1 MKLFLGK
8 YDIYLFPVLKFA
20 LALIAFLAI
29 NANVGFM
36 SRLTNPGI
44 ALILALMCAFL
55 PLNVTAV
62 FGAGLILAHM
72 YALSLEA
79 FAITFVL
86 FALMVLLFFRTAP
99 KYGYLLIITPL
110 AFGLRIP
117 YVIPLAMGL
126 MGTPVAAIP
135 VACGTVVYFL
145 LHYVRLNTAILGNT
159 ETSTMT
165 EKITYLLDNA
175 VNNKE
180 MLLTAA
186 AFALTLILV
195 YVIRRMS
202 VDHSWSIAIAAGTV
216 TDIIVLL
223 FGSLLLDITPQ
234 ILSVLLGSL
243 ISAGIAVLLQITVF
257 SLDYSRTEYVQFE
270 DDEYYYYVKAVPK
283 ITIAVPEKTV
293 KIAVI
298 GCGARAHVVVN
309 HLLRE
314 GNGRIKVASLYD
326 PDREMMAEK
335 ARLWDA
341 AGALQ
346 CGSHQEAIAAPGIEW
361 VMVCSPNC
369 AHKEHILAAFAAG
382 KHVFAE
388 KPLATAMEECRTI
401 HAAHQQS
408 GRLFA

>member
-1 MKLFLGK
+1 MKTLLEYREKMKLFLGK
-8 YDIYLFPVLKFA
+8 YDIYIFPVLKFA
-20 LALIAFLAI
+20 LALIAFLAV

-36 SRLTNPGI
+36 SKLTNPGI
-44 ALILALMCAFL
+44 PLILALICAFV

-62 FGAGLILAHM
+62 FGGFLILAHM

-99 KYGYLLIITPL
+99 KYGYLLIVTPL

-126 MGTPVAAIP
+126 VGTPVSAIP

-145 LHYVRLNTAILGNT
+145 LHYVKLNTAILGSS
-159 ETSTMT
+159 ETSTMA

-186 AFALTLILV
+186 AFTLTLILV

-202 VDHSWSIAIAAGTV
+202 VDHSWTIAIVTGTV
-216 TDIIVLL
+216 VDIIVLL
-223 FGSLLLDITPQ
+223 FGSLLLDTSPK

-243 ISAGIAVLLQITVF
+243 ISAGLAVLLQITVF

-293 KIAVI
+293 KKISPQRKAST
-298 GCGARAHVVVN
+298 ARKKE
-309 HLLRE
+309 RQ
-314 GNGRIKVASLYD
+314 GRK
-326 PDREMMAEK
+326 PAE
-335 ARLWDA
+335 R
-341 AGALQ
+341 Q
-346 CGSHQEAIAAPGIEW
+346 NRQ
-361 VMVCSPNC
+361 N
-369 AHKEHILAAFAAG
+369 
-382 KHVFAE
+382 
-388 KPLATAMEECRTI
+388 R
-401 HAAHQQS
+401 
-408 GRLFA
+408 

>member
-1 MKLFLGK
+1 MKTLLEYREKMKLFLGK

-55 PLNVTAV
+55 PLNVTVV

-293 KIAVI
+293 KKINPQRKISAV
-298 GCGARAHVVVN
+298 RKK
-309 HLLRE
+309 E
-314 GNGRIKVASLYD
+314 KQGRKT
-326 PDREMMAEK
+326 AE
-335 ARLWDA
+335 R
-341 AGALQ
+341 Q
-346 CGSHQEAIAAPGIEW
+346 NRQ
-361 VMVCSPNC
+361 N
-369 AHKEHILAAFAAG
+369 
-382 KHVFAE
+382 
-388 KPLATAMEECRTI
+388 R
-401 HAAHQQS
+401 
-408 GRLFA
+408 

>member
-1 MKLFLGK
+1 MKTLLEYREKMKLFLGK

-223 FGSLLLDITPQ
+223 FGSLLLDVTPQ

-293 KIAVI
+293 KKINPQRKISAV
-298 GCGARAHVVVN
+298 RKK
-309 HLLRE
+309 E
-314 GNGRIKVASLYD
+314 KQGRKT
-326 PDREMMAEK
+326 AE
-335 ARLWDA
+335 R
-341 AGALQ
+341 Q
-346 CGSHQEAIAAPGIEW
+346 NRQ
-361 VMVCSPNC
+361 N
-369 AHKEHILAAFAAG
+369 
-382 KHVFAE
+382 
-388 KPLATAMEECRTI
+388 R
-401 HAAHQQS
+401 
-408 GRLFA
+408 

>member
-1 MKLFLGK
+1 MKTLLEYREKMKLFLGK

-202 VDHSWSIAIAAGTV
+202 VDHSWSIAITAGTV

-293 KIAVI
+293 KKINPQRKISAV
-298 GCGARAHVVVN
+298 RKK
-309 HLLRE
+309 E
-314 GNGRIKVASLYD
+314 KQGRKT
-326 PDREMMAEK
+326 AE
-335 ARLWDA
+335 R
-341 AGALQ
+341 Q
-346 CGSHQEAIAAPGIEW
+346 NRQ
-361 VMVCSPNC
+361 N
-369 AHKEHILAAFAAG
+369 
-382 KHVFAE
+382 
-388 KPLATAMEECRTI
+388 R
-401 HAAHQQS
+401 
-408 GRLFA
+408 

>member
-1 MKLFLGK
+1 MKTLLEYREKMKLFLGK

-293 KIAVI
+293 KKINPQRKISAV
-298 GCGARAHVVVN
+298 RKK
-309 HLLRE
+309 E
-314 GNGRIKVASLYD
+314 KQGRKT
-326 PDREMMAEK
+326 AE
-335 ARLWDA
+335 R
-341 AGALQ
+341 Q
-346 CGSHQEAIAAPGIEW
+346 NRQ
-361 VMVCSPNC
+361 N
-369 AHKEHILAAFAAG
+369 
-382 KHVFAE
+382 
-388 KPLATAMEECRTI
+388 R
-401 HAAHQQS
+401 
-408 GRLFA
+408 

>member
-293 KIAVI
+293 KKINPQRKISAV
-298 GCGARAHVVVN
+298 RKK
-309 HLLRE
+309 E
-314 GNGRIKVASLYD
+314 KQGRKT
-326 PDREMMAEK
+326 AE
-335 ARLWDA
+335 R
-341 AGALQ
+341 Q
-346 CGSHQEAIAAPGIEW
+346 NRQ
-361 VMVCSPNC
+361 N
-369 AHKEHILAAFAAG
+369 
-382 KHVFAE
+382 
-388 KPLATAMEECRTI
+388 R
-401 HAAHQQS
+401 
-408 GRLFA
+408 

>member
-1 MKLFLGK
+1 MKTLLEYREKMKLFLGK

-293 KIAVI
+293 KKINPQRKISAV
-298 GCGARAHVVVN
+298 RKK
-309 HLLRE
+309 E
-314 GNGRIKVASLYD
+314 KQGRKT
-326 PDREMMAEK
+326 AEK
-335 ARLWDA
+335 QNR
-341 AGALQ
+341 Q
-346 CGSHQEAIAAPGIEW
+346 
-361 VMVCSPNC
+361 N
-369 AHKEHILAAFAAG
+369 
-382 KHVFAE
+382 
-388 KPLATAMEECRTI
+388 R
-401 HAAHQQS
+401 
-408 GRLFA
+408 

>member
-1 MKLFLGK
+1 MKTLLEYREKMKLFLGK

-293 KIAVI
+293 KKINPQRKISAV
-298 GCGARAHVVVN
+298 RKK
-309 HLLRE
+309 E
-314 GNGRIKVASLYD
+314 KQGRKT
-326 PDREMMAEK
+326 AE
-335 ARLWDA
+335 R
-341 AGALQ
+341 Q
-346 CGSHQEAIAAPGIEW
+346 
-361 VMVCSPNC
+361 N
-369 AHKEHILAAFAAG
+369 
-382 KHVFAE
+382 
-388 KPLATAMEECRTI
+388 R
-401 HAAHQQS
+401 
-408 GRLFA
+408 

>member
-1 MKLFLGK
+1 MKTLLEYREKMKLFLGK

-20 LALIAFLAI
+20 LALIAFLTI

-44 ALILALMCAFL
+44 AMLLALMCAFL

-126 MGTPVAAIP
+126 MGTPVAAVP

-159 ETSTMT
+159 ETSTMA

-202 VDHSWSIAIAAGTV
+202 VDHSWTIAIAAGTV

-234 ILSVLLGSL
+234 ILGVLLGSL

-293 KIAVI
+293 KKINPQRKPSAV
-298 GCGARAHVVVN
+298 RKK
-309 HLLRE
+309 E
-314 GNGRIKVASLYD
+314 KQGRKMTE
-326 PDREMMAEK
+326 RQN
-335 ARLWDA
+335 R
-341 AGALQ
+341 Q
-346 CGSHQEAIAAPGIEW
+346 
-361 VMVCSPNC
+361 
-369 AHKEHILAAFAAG
+369 
-382 KHVFAE
+382 
-388 KPLATAMEECRTI
+388 TR
-401 HAAHQQS
+401 
-408 GRLFA
+408 

>member
-1 MKLFLGK
+1 MKTLLEYREKMKLFLGK

-223 FGSLLLDITPQ
+223 FGSLLLDVTPQ

-293 KIAVI
+293 KKINPQRKISAV
-298 GCGARAHVVVN
+298 RKK
-309 HLLRE
+309 E
-314 GNGRIKVASLYD
+314 KQGRKT
-326 PDREMMAEK
+326 AEK
-335 ARLWDA
+335 QNR
-341 AGALQ
+341 Q
-346 CGSHQEAIAAPGIEW
+346 
-361 VMVCSPNC
+361 N
-369 AHKEHILAAFAAG
+369 
-382 KHVFAE
+382 
-388 KPLATAMEECRTI
+388 R
-401 HAAHQQS
+401 
-408 GRLFA
+408 